1 MRNVKVF
8 KFLDSE
14 IEKAEKQAED
24 WQEIVRFLEEMRK
37 DFQKLVFQEKKDPSL
52 KAFNVRKEVSD
63 VTSESSH

>member
-1 MRNVKVF
+1 MRNTKVF